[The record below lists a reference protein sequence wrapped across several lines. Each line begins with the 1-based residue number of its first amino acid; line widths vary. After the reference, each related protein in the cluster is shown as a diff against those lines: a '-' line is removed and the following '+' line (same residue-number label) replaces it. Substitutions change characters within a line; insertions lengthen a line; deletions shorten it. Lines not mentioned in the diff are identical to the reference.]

1 MPGGETK
8 CCAACRTR
16 KARQA
21 RPDLWS
27 MRATRSYQPVTRYI
41 MFDSAMPMA
50 GPERTRRTAA
60 RRPERGERRAQRAC
74 AHRHTRHPTQDPRVA
89 GDASASA
96 RARHANRDPRERRRD
111 ASSAERTTGR
121 PVESH

>member
-21 RPDLWS
+21 RPDLRS

-50 GPERTRRTAA
+50 GPDDG
-60 RRPERGERRAQRAC
+60 PRGAEPG
-74 AHRHTRHPTQDPRVA
+74 HRHSRATVEPHSSQAHPPPHPGPARSPR
-89 GDASASA
+89 GDASACPCAA
-96 RARHANRDPRERRRD
+96 R
-111 ASSAERTTGR
+111 
-121 PVESH
+121 ES